1 MDKKQE
7 ELQKMYALRA
17 GLSFI
22 SQKCDIVENN
32 ELKES
37 QLNTR
42 IKDLAS
48 DIQQKEWNIEDEES
62 KIKINN
68 SEARRTILPMILFL
82 LFSGIPII
90 LAIFVYISKINNWVD
105 DSMAF
110 IIFLMVILLIVSI
123 FLFLKFI
130 FRLIYCKDCLNEA
143 KKCFYSVNEMRSY
156 AKELRG
162 DLINA
167 EAELDN
173 KKILFS
179 NVKKEIGREVEIID
193 HTLVS
198 IFGTILDKRD
208 WENLDLIIYYY
219 ETGRADSV
227 KEALQ
232 LVDKEKR
239 NDALVEAI
247 GIATNEICQSIHF
260 LGKVII
266 QGFSSLSAQL
276 EAQRAQI
283 AGAMSAILTQQTLN
297 NALLAK
303 ANVSSKQMVEQ
314 MKTLNN
320 KLEIGVNTVEIS
332 PLRSK

>member
-48 DIQQKEWNIEDEES
+48 DIQWKERDIKNEED
-62 KIKINN
+62 KIKEHNV
-68 SEARRTILPMILFL
+68 EARKTILPMILFL

-105 DSMAF
+105 DSMTF

-130 FRLIYCKDCLNEA
+130 FRLIYRKDCLNEA

-198 IFGTILDKRD
+198 TF
-208 WENLDLIIYYY
+208 
-219 ETGRADSV
+219 
-227 KEALQ
+227 
-232 LVDKEKR
+232 
-239 NDALVEAI
+239 
-247 GIATNEICQSIHF
+247 
-260 LGKVII
+260 
-266 QGFSSLSAQL
+266 
-276 EAQRAQI
+276 
-283 AGAMSAILTQQTLN
+283 
-297 NALLAK
+297 
-303 ANVSSKQMVEQ
+303 
-314 MKTLNN
+314 
-320 KLEIGVNTVEIS
+320 
-332 PLRSK
+332 

>member
-1 MDKKQE
+1 M
-7 ELQKMYALRA
+7 
-17 GLSFI
+17 
-22 SQKCDIVENN
+22 
-32 ELKES
+32 
-37 QLNTR
+37 T
-42 IKDLAS
+42 
-48 DIQQKEWNIEDEES
+48 
-62 KIKINN
+62 
-68 SEARRTILPMILFL
+68 
-82 LFSGIPII
+82 
-90 LAIFVYISKINNWVD
+90 
-105 DSMAF
+105 F

-130 FRLIYCKDCLNEA
+130 FRLIYRKDCLNEA

-198 IFGTILDKRD
+198 TFGTILDKRD

-239 NDALVEAI
+239 NDALIEAI
-247 GIATNEICQSIHF
+247 GIATNEICRSIHS
-260 LGKVII
+260 LGKVMI
-266 QGFSSLSAQL
+266 QGFASLSAQL

-283 AGAMSAILTQQTLN
+283 AGAMSDILTQQTLN

-320 KLEIGVNTVEIS
+320 KL
-332 PLRSK
+332 K

>member
-1 MDKKQE
+1 VDKKQE

-42 IKDLAS
+42 IENLAS
-48 DIQQKEWNIEDEES
+48 DIQWKERDIENEER

-68 SEARRTILPMILFL
+68 FAARKTSLPMILFL

-105 DSMAF
+105 DSMTF

-130 FRLIYCKDCLNEA
+130 FKLIYRKDCLNKA

-156 AKELRG
+156 AKELRC

-167 EAELDN
+167 EVELDN

-198 IFGTILDKRD
+198 TFGTILDKRD

-239 NDALVEAI
+239 NDALIEAI
-247 GIATNEICQSIHF
+247 GIATNEICRSIHS
-260 LGKVII
+260 LGKVMI
-266 QGFSSLSAQL
+266 QGFASLSAQL

-283 AGAMSAILTQQTLN
+283 AGAMSDILTQQTLN

-303 ANVSSKQMVEQ
+303 ANVSSRQMVEQ

-320 KLEIGVNTVEIS
+320 KL
-332 PLRSK
+332 K

>member
-37 QLNTR
+37 QLN
-42 IKDLAS
+42 L
-48 DIQQKEWNIEDEES
+48 
-62 KIKINN
+62 KIKGLNFDINYKKSN
-68 SEARRTILPMILFL
+68 IYNKEEEVKKNKKKARTAILPMMLCLIFSINSIFL
-82 LFSGIPII
+82 AI
-90 LAIFVYISKINNWVD
+90 LAYIAKINNWVD
-105 DSMAF
+105 DSMTF
-110 IIFLMVILLIVSI
+110 IIVLMVILLIVAL
-123 FLFLKFI
+123 FLFLGFI
-130 FRLIYCKDCLNEA
+130 RWLRYNRDYSKWANEEICLANKE
-143 KKCFYSVNEMRSY
+143 RSDLEEF
-156 AKELRG
+156 KS
-162 DLINA
+162 DLINT

-198 IFGTILDKRD
+198 TFGTILDKRD

-239 NDALVEAI
+239 NDALIEAI
-247 GIATNEICQSIHF
+247 GIATNEICRSIHS

-283 AGAMSAILTQQTLN
+283 AGAMSDILTQQTLN

-320 KLEIGVNTVEIS
+320 KL
-332 PLRSK
+332 K